1 MDHSAMHHSGM
12 DMDHGHGDMDMGG
25 QCNMNMLFTW
35 STKDLCIVFR
45 QWHITGPF
53 SLLVSLLV
61 IVLLTAGYEGVRQLT
76 RRYEAAHAQHLNT
89 FSTTTATI
97 GKYFVLFW
105 AIQRI
110 STVACWNRALID
122 ESGVQGN
129 EFADESATANLPS
142 SQDPNESSPLVVGRD
157 NRRAVEQ
164 RGKVTLA
171 ALYAVQVFYSFFIM
185 LLFMTYN
192 GFVMLAVAV
201 GAFVGYLVFG
211 DNQSAAKTVACH

>member
-1 MDHSAMHHSGM
+1 MHHSGM

-35 STKDLCIVFR
+35 STKNLCIVFS

-53 SLLVSLLV
+53 SLLMSLIV
-61 IVLLTAGYEGVRQLT
+61 IVLLTAGYEGVRQAT
-76 RRYEAAHAQHLNT
+76 RKYEAAHAQRLNA

-97 GKYFVLFW
+97 
-105 AIQRI
+105 
-110 STVACWNRALID
+110 
-122 ESGVQGN
+122 GN
-129 EFADESATANLPS
+129 EFADESATANGPPS
-142 SQDPNESSPLVVGRD
+142 QTPNESSPLLAGRD
-157 NRRAVEQ
+157 NRRAVES
-164 RGKVTLA
+164 RGKITLA

>member
-35 STKDLCIVFR
+35 STKDLCIVFS

-53 SLLVSLLV
+53 SLLMSLIV
-61 IVLLTAGYEGVRQLT
+61 IVLLTAGYEGVRQAT
-76 RRYEAAHAQHLNT
+76 RKYEAAHAQRLNA

-97 GKYFVLFW
+97 
-105 AIQRI
+105 
-110 STVACWNRALID
+110 
-122 ESGVQGN
+122 GN
-129 EFADESATANLPS
+129 EFADESATANVPS
-142 SQDPNESSPLVVGRD
+142 SQPPNESSPLVAGRD

-164 RGKVTLA
+164 RGKITLA

>member
-1 MDHSAMHHSGM
+1 MMDHSAMHHSGI

-35 STKDLCIVFR
+35 STKDLCIVFS

-53 SLLVSLLV
+53 SLLMSLIV
-61 IVLLTAGYEGVRQLT
+61 IVLLTAGYEGVRQAT
-76 RRYEAAHAQHLNT
+76 RKYEAAQAQRLNV

-97 GKYFVLFW
+97 ARLKPSL
-105 AIQRI
+105 
-110 STVACWNRALID
+110 TN
-122 ESGVQGN
+122 GVQGN
-129 EFADESATANLPS
+129 EFADESATTNVPS
-142 SQDPNESSPLVVGRD
+142 SQTPNESSPLVAGRD

-164 RGKVTLA
+164 RGKIILA

-201 GAFVGYLVFG
+201 GAFAGYLVFG